1 MTKNINYQHLYYFW
15 NVVKEG
21 SFTKAGKKLGLAQP
35 TISGQILTFEKS
47 MGSTLISRNGRNI
60 SLTETGHIVFNY
72 AQKIFMLGDKMSD
85 DVRFASYSD
94 HHRLV
99 IGCRNSIPSS
109 ILCKITQFAFD
120 KIEENRLNCFIE
132 NNEEIL
138 NGLTRNQFDMII
150 TDEPISYVNG
160 APVNVQCL
168 IDSEISALCNT
179 EKIDSYLNNFP
190 LLMERVPCIV
200 PTHTTRLRTLLEEWF
215 AQLKVRPIIF
225 CEIENYDLIINMAR
239 NSPYLIFAPSIISK
253 ELSEQIDFSEIY
265 KVPDLRLKYYSATL
279 NQKIDKDLLGYL
291 IKKCQSIYT

>member
-72 AQKIFMLGDKMSD
+72 AQKIFMLGDKMND
-85 DVRFASYSD
+85 DVRFAAYSD

-99 IGCRNSIPSS
+99 VGCRNSIPSS
-109 ILCKITQFAFD
+109 ILSKITKFAFD
-120 KIEENRLNCFIE
+120 KIEENRLNCFVE

-150 TDEPISYVNG
+150 TDEPISYIQG
-160 APVNVQCL
+160 APVNIQCL
-168 IDSEISALCNT
+168 IESEISLLCHS
-179 EKIDSYLNNFP
+179 EKLESYTNNIQ
-190 LLMERVPCIV
+190 LLLERVPCIV
-200 PTHTTRLRTLLEEWF
+200 PTHTTRLRSLLEEWF
-215 AQLKVRPIIF
+215 AKLKVRPMII
-225 CEIENYDLIINMAR
+225 CEIENYDLIINLAK
-239 NSPYLIFAPSIISK
+239 NSPYLIFAPAIILK
-253 ELSEQIDFSEIY
+253 DLSEQIDFHEIHRIH
-265 KVPDLRLKYYSATL
+265 DLTMKYYSATI
-279 NQKIDKDLLGYL
+279 NQKMEKDLLDYL
-291 IKKCQSIYT
+291 IKKCQSVYA